1 MFCRL
6 SISDQLVVLTL
17 ALFALMAM
25 NKLLAQLWDT
35 RRTARVYMLVGAF
48 SFLVTSALYSME
60 KHNPLSIAIHTTI
73 ALLCLGLGVP
83 LVREQL
89 LHGRNSNNSK
99 GSTNA

>member
-6 SISDQLVVLTL
+6 SSSDQVLVLLL
-17 ALFALMAM
+17 ALFVIVAA
-25 NKLLAQLWDT
+25 NKLLAQLWDNSIV
-35 RRTARVYMLVGAF
+35 ARVYMLTGAF
-48 SFLVTSALYSME
+48 VFLITSALYSME

-73 ALLCLGLGVP
+73 ALLCLALGVS